1 MSGELIID
9 PRGTKELRRR
19 FAQLAASFT
28 PDWNFSAE
36 DPDAGSVLALI
47 FLDQMNENIGRLN
60 QLFDKYHTEFANLL
74 SVSLLPASPATGVVV
89 ASLSAD
95 TVPGVPLWRGTRL
108 LAQTE
113 DSPVLFETTGDIY
126 VTSAALTDILEISPR
141 HGRIL
146 ALRGGPEPIDIVG
159 DPVPANPDE
168 NGEMPPEERAEEGPF
183 TVFDFE
189 EEGIEKN
196 VFCLFHR
203 SVLRVGG
210 AVDLL
215 VRPIL
220 PDGTSAAALLGDKS
234 RFEWLTSSEEE
245 FSPLEAR
252 EEDGCIRLH
261 SEEAGK
267 ARTVDG
273 AEYFTI
279 CARSRG
285 SVTEALTL
293 SDVRVAAVCT
303 ESAPEFVLHG
313 ETDAE
318 VREFMPFGET
328 AALYDECYIGADQ
341 IFSRPG
347 ATVKLRFKLV
357 KRDKLVTM
365 TPEQEEAEL
374 KVIKRKPH
382 AVLFDTVTTS
392 PERVTA
398 EYFNGIGWRRLP
410 ELTKW
415 ETLFDGDHT
424 GDQELT
430 FICPEDWTALT
441 VGSYNARALRLR
453 ILRADNCYLQPCIH
467 TMPVIQELSLSC
479 AYVNA
484 SVPNMRFPLA
494 AENICSAEVWVSEL
508 PRFTPGSMEKLAK
521 EQPDRVRISHDIL
534 GNITAFF
541 VRWDEVENFD
551 DSQAGDRH
559 YVIDRL
565 TRAIVFGDGVH
576 VSIPPAQRGVA
587 FTVREVSCAGR
598 AGDLPAGAVDTL
610 YDETFFVGS
619 VENPVATSGGSD
631 LETIDGAAKRA
642 SAVVSGH
649 GRLVS
654 ERDYYTKRQ
663 TDEGAEITFDSKK
676 FGFGPA
682 GADSVLVCCC
692 TEEALTAREL
702 GPVYG
707 YEEQTIAL
715 PWPEGTVAASV
726 QVLAEL
732 PPDGEDE
739 APAYRLVAPDGKDEE
754 ELCYS
759 ISETDGTLLIRHPAY
774 GDAYRLLLA
783 ACVTT
788 NGAQGNVRAG
798 ARLTRF
804 GGYDGTDILKTYSA
818 PSTGFG
824 GESGESP
831 EELRQRFAH
840 EMRGTH
846 TAVTAEDYEKLVLTA
861 PGLCIHKVK
870 AVAVPQENLVRVV
883 VKPQGKKPCAPL
895 PPLYR
900 HQLEAL
906 LDEKRMLTSR
916 VELVEPRYVRVDVQA
931 RLTVRP
937 HFEHAREQIETLLR
951 EKLDQVTTNVPFGSW
966 IRFGEIYDALSALP
980 CVVSVESLHLTPEE
994 RAEISY
1000 SSMDFR
1006 MSDRALCT
1014 PGDISVELNV
1024 FAGARR

>member
-220 PDGTSAAALLGDKS
+220 PDGTSAAALLGDNS
-234 RFEWLTSSEEE
+234 RFEWLTSSEKE

-479 AYVNA
+479 AYEGQWPRPQRVRAVSGVEMRDLTASMLAREPFEAFSPLSGGGDALYLGFNRRPEGAPVSLFIETADCVAPDGRPLDAEYSTLTGFKPLKLIDNTRALSRPGTLLFLTPSDFAPAAVAGVERCWLRFPDKAPDPDAARFRPTIRRILMNAAEIRNTETHDEESFYVNA

-654 ERDYYTKRQ
+654 ERDYVREVFAFSDAIEKVRCIAGR
-663 TDEGAEITFDSKK
+663 DLWGAPAPGSVTVAVLCRDYADGSYSFLSLHDSLRRRLLDKCVATVT
-676 FGFGPA
+676 GEM
-682 GADSVLVCCC
+682 LTVC
-692 TEEALTAREL
+692 E
-702 GPVYG
+702 PVY
-707 YEEQTIAL
+707 
-715 PWPEGTVAASV
+715 
-726 QVLAEL
+726 
-732 PPDGEDE
+732 
-739 APAYRLVAPDGKDEE
+739 
-754 ELCYS
+754 
-759 ISETDGTLLIRHPAY
+759 
-774 GDAYRLLLA
+774 
-783 ACVTT
+783 
-788 NGAQGNVRAG
+788 
-798 ARLTRF
+798 
-804 GGYDGTDILKTYSA
+804 
-818 PSTGFG
+818 
-824 GESGESP
+824 
-831 EELRQRFAH
+831 
-840 EMRGTH
+840 
-846 TAVTAEDYEKLVLTA
+846 
-861 PGLCIHKVK
+861 
-870 AVAVPQENLVRVV
+870 VAVSVHVWI
-883 VKPQGKKPCAPL
+883 
-895 PPLYR
+895 
-900 HQLEAL
+900 
-906 LDEKRMLTSR
+906 S
-916 VELVEPRYVRVDVQA
+916 VEDVARSIDVQA
-931 RLTVRP
+931 
-937 HFEHAREQIETLLR
+937 
-951 EKLDQVTTNVPFGSW
+951 QVTESIGNFLDPLRGGWEIGCLPTQLQLHQMLHAQRFPGHVEKFIAAARWTDGSGTHETELDRLPPNPLM
-966 IRFGEIYDALSALP
+966 IAVCGE
-980 CVVSVESLHLTPEE
+980 T
-994 RAEISY
+994 R
-1000 SSMDFR
+1000 
-1006 MSDRALCT
+1006 
-1014 PGDISVELNV
+1014 V
-1024 FAGARR
+1024 FLEVAN